1 MPKLRRYW
9 GIVGAAPKNA
19 IKSSHFRR
27 RLHGSGQIC
36 ERKNFL
42 SVQPFTRNRA
52 NSVTDCSAV
61 YTSPYFWPGQK
72 LFRGSPCKR
81 KGDPFKFLAVVRTHP
96 CKQDLD
102 NPGIT
107 GNRLK
112 VNAPELLRE
121 TLQLR
126 CIPVNHNY
134 NKILKYDW
142 LSSVLISALKGLC
155 NRSVRVM
162 PK

>member
-1 MPKLRRYW
+1 MPKLGMYW

-19 IKSSHFRR
+19 NRATLDAVYTGLGKFVNGRIFYLCNP
-27 RLHGSGQIC
+27 LHGTVQI
-36 ERKNFL
+36 L
-42 SVQPFTRNRA
+42 SQIVVLF
-52 NSVTDCSAV
+52 